1 MLGLII
7 GIGIGCLL
15 FIPSLAQSFG
25 IELPAWTKALAGLG
39 FPLFFIISSIKQKKK
54 NKSENPTQKITKTEK
69 ESFKN
74 IESGPGR
81 GPNIKY

>member
-1 MLGLII
+1 MLGLLI

-15 FIPSLAQSFG
+15 FIPSLAQFFG
-25 IELPAWTKALAGLG
+25 IDLPGWTKALAGLG

-54 NKSENPTQKITKTEK
+54 DKVEGPTKKITKEEI
-69 ESFKN
+69 ESYKN

>member
-15 FIPSLAQSFG
+15 FIPSLASFFG
-25 IELPAWTKALAGLG
+25 IELHAWSKALAGLG
-39 FPLFFIISSIKQKKK
+39 FPLFFIISSLKQKKK
-54 NKSENPTQKITKTEK
+54 DKVEGPKSKMSEEEK
-69 ESFKN
+69 KEFKK